1 MESALRLVVNGL
13 PRTLDGL
20 DSPAPLTSVLERLE
34 LRPDRIAVELNG
46 EIAPR
51 TKWAD
56 LTVAD
61 GNRIEIVHFVGGGRG
76 QADALLHEVGESL
89 ENK

>member
-1 MESALRLVVNGL
+1 MEPALQLVVNGQ

-20 DSPAPLTSVLERLE
+20 DSPTPLAAVLERLE

-51 TKWAD
+51 TKWAE
-56 LTVAD
+56 LTVANKD
-61 GNRIEIVHFVGGGRG
+61 RIEVVHFVGGGRR
-76 QADALLHEVGESL
+76 
-89 ENK
+89 

>member
-1 MESALRLVVNGL
+1 MDSALHLVVNGL

-20 DSPAPLTSVLERLE
+20 DSPASLTTVITRLE

-51 TKWAD
+51 TKWAEM
-56 LTVAD
+56 TVAD
-61 GNRIEIVHFVGGGRG
+61 KDRIEVVHFVGGGRG
-76 QADALLHEVGESL
+76 
-89 ENK
+89 

>member
-1 MESALRLVVNGL
+1 MGSVLNLVVNGQ

-20 DSPAPLTSVLERLE
+20 GSPAPLVSVLERLE

-51 TKWAD
+51 TRWSE
-56 LTVAD
+56 LTVLD
-61 GNRIEIVHFVGGGRG
+61 RDRIEVVHFVGGGSE
-76 QADALLHEVGESL
+76 ALL
-89 ENK
+89 

>member
-1 MESALRLVVNGL
+1 MASPLQLVVNGQ

-20 DSPAPLTSVLERLE
+20 ESPAALSTVLEHLK

-51 TKWAD
+51 TRWTELK
-56 LTVAD
+56 VAD
-61 GNRIEIVHFVGGGRG
+61 RDRLEVVHFVGGGR
-76 QADALLHEVGESL
+76 A
-89 ENK
+89 

>member
-1 MESALRLVVNGL
+1 MVSALNLVVNGQ

-20 DSPAPLTSVLERLE
+20 ASPAPLASVLEKLE
-34 LRPDRIAVELNG
+34 LRQDRVAVELNG

-51 TKWAD
+51 TKWTE

-61 GNRIEIVHFVGGGRG
+61 RDRIEVVHFVGGGR
-76 QADALLHEVGESL
+76 S
-89 ENK
+89 

>member
-1 MESALRLVVNGL
+1 MESALRLVVNGQ
-13 PRTLDGL
+13 PRTLDGM

-34 LRPDRIAVELNG
+34 LRPDRVAVELNG

-51 TKWAD
+51 TRWAE

-61 GNRIEIVHFVGGGRG
+61 RDRIEIVHFVGGGR
-76 QADALLHEVGESL
+76 A
-89 ENK
+89 

>member
-1 MESALRLVVNGL
+1 MESVLRLVVNGQ

-20 DSPAPLTSVLERLE
+20 VSPAPLASVLERLE

-51 TKWAD
+51 TKWGE
-56 LTVAD
+56 LSVANQD
-61 GNRIEIVHFVGGGRG
+61 RIEVVHFVGGGRR
-76 QADALLHEVGESL
+76 
-89 ENK
+89 

>member
-1 MESALRLVVNGL
+1 MDSALQLIVNGCV
-13 PRTLDGL
+13 RRLDGL
-20 DSPAPLTSVLERLE
+20 EAPAPLTAVLERLE

-51 TKWAD
+51 TRWAE

-61 GNRIEIVHFVGGGRG
+61 RDRIEIVHFVGGGAG
-76 QADALLHEVGESL
+76 
-89 ENK
+89 N

>member
-1 MESALRLVVNGL
+1 MGSALHLVVNGL

-34 LRPDRIAVELNG
+34 LRADRIALELNG

-51 TKWAD
+51 TKWAEM
-56 LTVAD
+56 TVAD
-61 GNRIEIVHFVGGGRG
+61 KDRIEVVHFVGGGR
-76 QADALLHEVGESL
+76 D
-89 ENK
+89 

>member
-1 MESALRLVVNGL
+1 MESALTLVINGQ

-20 DSPAPLTSVLERLE
+20 GSAAPLSTVLERLE

-51 TKWAD
+51 TRWGE
-56 LTVAD
+56 LTVMD
-61 GNRIEIVHFVGGGRG
+61 RDRIEVVHFVGGGCHT
-76 QADALLHEVGESL
+76 LLKCSYKTRRL
-89 ENK
+89 ILRS

>member
-1 MESALRLVVNGL
+1 MDSALHLVVNGL

-20 DSPAPLTSVLERLE
+20 DSPAPLVSVLERLE

-51 TKWAD
+51 TKWAELSVED
-56 LTVAD
+56 RD
-61 GNRIEIVHFVGGGRG
+61 RIEVVHFVGGGR
-76 QADALLHEVGESL
+76 A
-89 ENK
+89 

>member
-1 MESALRLVVNGL
+1 MASPLRLVVNGQ
-13 PRTLDGL
+13 PRTLDAL
-20 DSPAPLTSVLERLE
+20 HAPAPLTAVLACLE

-51 TKWAD
+51 TRWSE

-61 GNRIEIVHFVGGGRG
+61 RDRLEVVHFVGGGR
-76 QADALLHEVGESL
+76 A
-89 ENK
+89 

>member
-1 MESALRLVVNGL
+1 MASPLQLTLNGK

-20 DSPAPLTSVLERLE
+20 SAPAPLAAVLQHLE

-51 TKWAD
+51 TRW
-56 LTVAD
+56 LELSVAD
-61 GNRIEIVHFVGGGRG
+61 HDLLEIVHFVGGGCQPG
-76 QADALLHEVGESL
+76 QI
-89 ENK
+89 

>member
-1 MESALRLVVNGL
+1 MESGLQLIVNGK

-20 DSPAPLTSVLERLE
+20 DTPARLTAVLERLE

-51 TKWAD
+51 TRWPD

-61 GNRIEIVHFVGGGRG
+61 QDRIEIVHFVGGGR
-76 QADALLHEVGESL
+76 S
-89 ENK
+89 